1 MSDRE
6 LIRYHVDGKVG
17 VITID
22 RPEKRN
28 AMTYAMLG
36 DFIETVG
43 QADDDPDTVVLVVTG
58 VAGSVLCRDRPGRPG
73 DRAR

>member
-1 MSDRE
+1 MTTVDGVTEQLRE
-6 LIRYHVDGKVG
+6 LIRYRVEGKVG

-36 DFIETVG
+36 DFIATVAK
-43 QADDDPDTVVLVVTG
+43 ADADPT
-58 VAGSVLCRDRPGRPG
+58 RPPWCC
-73 DRAR
+73 

>member
-1 MSDRE
+1 MTTVAGMTERQRE
-6 LIRYHVDGKVG
+6 LIGSRSHGKAG

-36 DFIETVG
+36 DFIATVARADADPETV
-43 QADDDPDTVVLVVTG
+43 V
-58 VAGSVLCRDRPGRPG
+58 
-73 DRAR
+73 